1 MDNTAKQITGKDVE
15 RVVFTNKESQDITR
29 KSLTYW
35 QDVRRR
41 DYCMHGIFCTVWLH
55 IDIPELP

>member
-1 MDNTAKQITGKDVE
+1 MEGRMDNTAKQITGKDVE

-35 QDVRRR
+35 QDVKIGRA
-41 DYCMHGIFCTVWLH
+41 HV
-55 IDIPELP
+55 